1 MAIFDAATATVAEL
15 QDAFA
20 AGGLSAAA
28 MVRDYLARI
37 EAYDRGLPG
46 LGAVR
51 AVNPNARDI
60 AARLDARRRSG
71 AQNRPLDGVPILL
84 KDNIAT
90 GDAQHT
96 TAGSL
101 ALSGA
106 RAARDATIVRQLR
119 LAGANILGKANLT
132 EFANMLAI
140 DMPAGY
146 SSLGGQVR
154 NPYAPAVDG
163 LGIPIVSPGGSSA
176 GSAVAVAAGLCA
188 AAIGTET
195 SGSLLSPASQN
206 GLVAVKPTTG
216 LVSRAGILP
225 IAHSQDTA
233 GPLTRTVR
241 DAAILLNVLAAHDPR
256 DPATRHIRRPA
267 DYATALDRDG
277 LRGARI
283 GVPSDPADPAND
295 LYYGPLPAAAA
306 AVMGRAIAAI
316 AALGAEIVRANIAT
330 ASWIGDG
337 GSEMSILNRNPES
350 PGRDRPARR
359 SIVLV
364 YELKHDLDLYLRD
377 WATETNLK
385 SLADIVAFNASRPA
399 RALRFGQDIFLAAEA
414 TRGDLIEPEYHA
426 ARRIDLLAAR
436 GLGLDAHMDRYRL
449 DAVLFPGAAG
459 ASIAAKAGFPSVQV
473 PAGFVGGDE
482 IPQYPFGVTFTGRAW
497 SEATLLRFAYAFE
510 QATRERRPPPGLPP
524 LDDG

>member
-1 MAIFDAATATVAEL
+1 M
-15 QDAFA
+15 
-20 AGGLSAAA
+20 
-28 MVRDYLARI
+28 
-37 EAYDRGLPG
+37 
-46 LGAVR
+46 
-51 AVNPNARDI
+51 
-60 AARLDARRRSG
+60 
-71 AQNRPLDGVPILL
+71 
-84 KDNIAT
+84 
-90 GDAQHT
+90 
-96 TAGSL
+96 
-101 ALSGA
+101 
-106 RAARDATIVRQLR
+106 
-119 LAGANILGKANLT
+119 
-132 EFANMLAI
+132 
-140 DMPAGY
+140 
-146 SSLGGQVR
+146 
-154 NPYAPAVDG
+154 
-163 LGIPIVSPGGSSA
+163 
-176 GSAVAVAAGLCA
+176 
-188 AAIGTET
+188 
-195 SGSLLSPASQN
+195 
-206 GLVAVKPTTG
+206 
-216 LVSRAGILP
+216 
-225 IAHSQDTA
+225 
-233 GPLTRTVR
+233 
-241 DAAILLNVLAAHDPR
+241 NVLAAHDPR

-267 DYATALDRDG
+267 DYTTALDRDG

-350 PGRDRPARR
+350 PDRDRPARR

-385 SLADIVAFNASRPA
+385 SLADIVAFNASHPA
-399 RALRFGQDIFLAAEA
+399 RALRFGQDIFLAAAA
-414 TRGDLIEPEYHA
+414 TRGDLTEPEYHA

-436 GLGLDAHMDRYRL
+436 GLGLDAYMDRYRL

-482 IPQYPFGVTFTGRAW
+482 IPQYPFGATFTGRAW

-524 LDDG
+524 LDDGDVL